1 MRYAMTGAVCAL
13 VLWGVAAF
21 SGSAVAGPER
31 VTLPEDYRTRL
42 VIYTRVDRPDRSPA
56 VVRFMYTQPETL
68 ERARAGEPLPDGTL
82 IVMEDHKAL
91 AREDGTPVR
100 DAQGR
105 FVPTSEITNVFAQQK
120 GEGWGEAY
128 AADKRNDDWE
138 YAWFTPELS
147 LRTDRSMDGC
157 FACHQRRS
165 GQDYNFTLSAYLQIS
180 GAER

>member
-1 MRYAMTGAVCAL
+1 MRFAMTSAALALLCAAT
-13 VLWGVAAF
+13 VLG
-21 SGSAVAGPER
+21 GSALAGPER
-31 VTLPEDYRTRL
+31 VQLPEDYRTRL
-42 VIYTRVDRPDRSPA
+42 MIYTRVDRPDRSPA

-68 ERARAGEPLPDGTL
+68 QRTRAGETLPDGTL

-91 AREDGTPVR
+91 ADADGTPVR

-105 FVPTSEITNVFAQQK
+105 LVPTDEITNVFVQQK

-128 AADKRNDDWE
+128 PANKRNDDWE

-157 FACHQRRS
+157 FACHMRRS
-165 GQDYNFTLSAYLQIS
+165 GQDYNFTLSAYLQMTK
-180 GAER
+180 GGR